1 MQIADDIKDDIKAA
15 RKMRLRLP
23 WWGVL
28 CAIIGG
34 LPIVWLFDHFGKF
47 NLFLPTFNC
56 VAVLGLA
63 IAVKWSL
70 RRRTWFWITMTILAA
85 SSRSIDFVC
94 SLDHQVGSRNRDCR
108 DRLSGFDCDARDSF
122 CCREIHGRTGNL

>member
-47 NLFLPTFNC
+47 NLFFYQHL
-56 VAVLGLA
+56 
-63 IAVKWSL
+63 IAL
-70 RRRTWFWITMTILAA
+70 RYLVWPL
-85 SSRSIDFVC
+85 
-94 SLDHQVGSRNRDCR
+94 L
-108 DRLSGFDCDARDSF
+108 
-122 CCREIHGRTGNL
+122 